1 MCSALSP
8 ESVQALWQAI
18 PPLAGQTV
26 TCIGVRLAADPD
38 SCCRAVAPFV
48 SELERQ
54 RAARYFHAIDAAR
67 HLLGRFVVR
76 GVLARTLG
84 KEWIA
89 EELAREAR
97 GKPFLPGCGIDFSI
111 SHAGAWVWVAFC
123 REAVVGIDVE
133 EVRQLEDLAE
143 LVGAL
148 HPAESAS
155 IREKAEDA
163 NVAFF
168 RCWTRKEAVL
178 KAAGEGL
185 LRAPDSFQV
194 RTDAVPGDWLMEV
207 WRGRGDEWTTLDVA
221 VPGDPSCQVALAA
234 HAPGLQVASVVLEL
248 PAFRN

>member
-1 MCSALSP
+1 MSPVSGSEALSMIWRNVP
-8 ESVQALWQAI
+8 L
-18 PPLAGQTV
+18 LAGQTV
-26 TCIGVRLAADPD
+26 SCFGVSLDGKAEA
-38 SCCRAVAPFV
+38 CCQALAPFV
-48 SELERQ
+48 SEAERQ
-54 RAARYFHAIDAAR
+54 RAARYCHAIDAAR
-67 HLLGRFVVR
+67 HLLGRLVVR
-76 GVLARTLG
+76 QVLARALG
-84 KEWIA
+84 MERLEGEFPLSAK
-89 EELAREAR
+89 
-97 GKPFLPGCGIDFSI
+97 GKPFLPGSGIDFSI
-111 SHAGAWVWVAFC
+111 SHSGRWVWAAFC

-178 KAAGEGL
+178 KAGGEGL

-194 RTDAVPGDWLMEV
+194 RTDAAPGDWLVET
-207 WRGRGDEWTTLDVA
+207 WQGRINEWTTLDVA
-221 VPGDPSCQVALAA
+221 VSGDPSCQVALAA

-248 PAFRN
+248 PVFRN